1 MTKEAISA
9 IEEIIEN
16 DKSYEVILENL
27 VINKIDNELKAK
39 LEGIEELISLGLN
52 NCHLTSLGNFPKLP
66 NLIRL
71 EIMKNNFDASELVHL
86 KHLTKIESI
95 SLSENKIEK
104 FDDLKPLTG
113 FKDLLQLDLSATP
126 LAMKSEYRSKIFEM
140 FPSLQI
146 LDNRD
151 QEGNLFKYSDDEV
164 DNEREDEDDLEN
176 QEEASENE
184 YGDEDEDED
193 EDEEVDEDE
202 NDEEDENEDEEEEE
216 EEEEDAPKKNK
227 NSKKQ
232 KK

>member
-1 MTKEAISA
+1 M
-9 IEEIIEN
+9 
-16 DKSYEVILENL
+16 ILENL
-27 VINKIDNELKAK
+27 VINKIENELKAK

-71 EIMKNNFDASELVHL
+71 EIIKNNFDASELALL

-104 FDDLKPLTG
+104 FEDLKPLTG

-126 LAMKSEYRSKIFEM
+126 LAMKPEYRSKIFEM

-151 QEGNLFKYSDDEV
+151 QEGNLFKYSDDE
-164 DNEREDEDDLEN
+164 DENEGNDEDDLEN
-176 QEEASENE
+176 REEDSENE

-202 NDEEDENEDEEEEE
+202 NDEEDEEDEEEEE
-216 EEEEDAPKKNK
+216 EEEEAPKKNK